1 MIHDAKLSI
10 GLAIDL
16 DYATA
21 IMCLGF
27 MLNKYQARLNINNDG
42 FNVDVRSVGNLTI
55 LRDDRVDFI
64 I

>member
-10 GLAIDL
+10 GLAIDV
-16 DYATA
+16 DYVTA
-21 IMCLGF
+21 IKFLGF